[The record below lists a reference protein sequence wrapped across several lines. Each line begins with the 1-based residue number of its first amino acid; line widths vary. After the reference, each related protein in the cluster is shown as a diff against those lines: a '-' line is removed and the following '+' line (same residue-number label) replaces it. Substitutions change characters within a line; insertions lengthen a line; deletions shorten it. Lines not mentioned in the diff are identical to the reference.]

1 MSIKIKKRTLKILG
15 IVILVVAVIIVAVFL
30 THFIL
35 TSIKINQTE
44 KKLSQIN
51 AEELQ
56 TKIIEKLKE
65 TPMNINLSYGNQMI
79 MTEFVDNYEDTNGYV
94 TALILYTKGTNIY
107 NGEGVAI
114 PCFKIES
121 DSNGNFKDI
130 KYIYASFD
138 SIVNEAVERVF
149 KDEYNIDVV
158 ITNNARYNS
167 HFRSFSFDNSLKIIR
182 TNEDFLESVV
192 KKITDEDD
200 YDDTSDKTIDNI
212 MTFGLDIK

>member
-1 MSIKIKKRTLKILG
+1 MSIKIKKKKLKILG
-15 IVILVVAVIIVAVFL
+15 IIILVIGVIIATVFL
-30 THFIL
+30 TRFIL
-35 TSIKINQTE
+35 TNIKINNTE
-44 KKLSQIN
+44 KELSQIN

-79 MTEFVDNYEDTNGYV
+79 ITEFVDNYEETNGYV
-94 TALILYTKGTNIY
+94 TALILYTKGGNIY
-107 NGEGVAI
+107 NSEGVAI

-121 DSNGNFKDI
+121 DSNGNFKNI

-167 HFRSFSFDNSLKIIR
+167 HFRSSGFDNSLKIIR

-200 YDDTSDKTIDNI
+200 YDDTSDKMIDNI
-212 MTFGLDIK
+212 IAFGLDIK

>member
-1 MSIKIKKRTLKILG
+1 MSIKIKKKKLKILG
-15 IVILVVAVIIVAVFL
+15 IIILVIGVIIATVFL
-30 THFIL
+30 TRFIL
-35 TSIKINQTE
+35 TNIKINNTE
-44 KKLSQIN
+44 KELSQIN

-79 MTEFVDNYEDTNGYV
+79 ITEFVDNYEETNGYV
-94 TALILYTKGTNIY
+94 TALILYTKGGNIY
-107 NGEGVAI
+107 NSEGVSI

-121 DSNGNFKDI
+121 DSNGNFKNI

-167 HFRSFSFDNSLKIIR
+167 HFRSSGFDNSLKIIR

-200 YDDTSDKTIDNI
+200 YDDTSDKMIDNI
-212 MTFGLDIK
+212 IAFGLDIK